1 MVNSQE
7 GGQPASITSRSLARS
22 LTGLHVLTGAWLARV
37 VCGGCRCWQAYE
49 LSENIADFFLA
60 FDADGDGEV
69 TKDEFLAGAR
79 KRPDLVALLVGGKQA
94 AQKEVMRQ
102 QSSRRQGQAANL
114 RPAR

>member
-1 MVNSQE
+1 M
-7 GGQPASITSRSLARS
+7 
-22 LTGLHVLTGAWLARV
+22 LTGAWLARV